1 MGSMKNMFSDIEEPA
16 FSLEYLMSPIDR
28 DEEEVAE
35 ADSEELECSLSE
47 LLDKEPVI
55 DIKSIIKEAGLKGL
69 ELEAPVNSRVGEAPI
84 LDNGLNLLYAP
95 ASYGKSY
102 TSVAIAVES
111 KLPSLFIDL
120 ESNGKMFIDHCR
132 RNGVEYV
139 YAGSAEN
146 ILESVLEM
154 VKKIKEKHSKAFI
167 IIDSYSDLF
176 PDDEGKMAQY
186 AQKKLGEINR
196 FFMREVE
203 FPVLLLDHATE
214 SRNQEGNV
222 TGFKIEGNKSGKH
235 KKTLTIL
242 RLETI
247 GKNIENGTF
256 ITVERSRN
264 QDELTIGHTQHYRR
278 TDYLKKKLQALIEEG
293 KLKAEFT
300 ATELKGC
307 TSGDD
312 RKLWQTEKEEI
323 AYIERKEGKKEYW
336 KLK

>member
-1 MGSMKNMFSDIEEPA
+1 MSRVSDI
-16 FSLEYLMSPIDR
+16 LKGISPR
-28 DEEEVAE
+28 EEEIG
-35 ADSEELECSLSE
+35 ELEVSSSTSQYRLSE

-55 DIKSIIKEAGLKGL
+55 DIKSIIEEADLMGL
-69 ELEAPVNSRVGEAPI
+69 ELEAPENSRVGEAPI

-111 KLPSLFIDL
+111 GLPSLYIDL

-139 YAGSAEN
+139 YAGNAKDVMAT
-146 ILESVLEM
+146 IIKM
-154 VKKIKEKHSKAFI
+154 VKEVKERYGKAFI

-176 PDDEGKMAQY
+176 PDDEGKMATY
-186 AQKKLGEINR
+186 AQKNLKDVHR

-203 FPVLLLDHATE
+203 LPVLILDHATE
-214 SRNQEGNV
+214 SRNIDGEF
-222 TGFKIEGNKSGKH
+222 TGFKIEGNKSGKY

-247 GKNIENGTF
+247 GRNIENGTF
-256 ITVERSRN
+256 VTVERSRN
-264 QDELTIGHTQHYRR
+264 QDELPVGHTQQYKR
-278 TDYLKKKLQALIEEG
+278 TEYLKQKLQALIKEG
-293 KLKAEFT
+293 KLNTEFT
-300 ATELKGC
+300 ATDLKGC
-307 TSGDD
+307 TSGGD
-312 RKLWQTEKEEI
+312 RKLWQKEKEEI